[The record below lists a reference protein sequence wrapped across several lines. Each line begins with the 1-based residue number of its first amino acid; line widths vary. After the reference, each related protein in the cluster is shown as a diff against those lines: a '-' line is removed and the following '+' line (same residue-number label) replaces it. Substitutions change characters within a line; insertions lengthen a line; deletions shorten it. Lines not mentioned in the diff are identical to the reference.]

1 LWLFQFA
8 AKTVKLDRL
17 GSILTDLTDN
27 MSAILRP
34 SSHRRYAFEVVVADP
49 TRRESNGRAR
59 RRIFYFQ
66 TEQAAQKKMRAIGKS
81 IMAAG
86 VAGLDLTPTLR
97 RDALDARAA
106 LDSAGYPST
115 TLAELALNWLRT
127 QGAGPASRQL
137 VTPYLDVFLEAKS
150 QREGM
155 AQRSRENLER
165 RIGAWLDRACI
176 VTLADLTR
184 ENCLALAE
192 RTGVEAA
199 TRRNDMNAAS
209 SFLSWLVQEQAIAS
223 NPLMG
228 MRRPKVDPGTPTL
241 YTSTDAHALLDAA
254 IRYKEGKHARA
265 VGLLFFAG
273 LRPSEV
279 EHTRLDLAE
288 EEPAARVAGGKLR
301 GRANRIVLLRANA
314 AKWLRTQ
321 PEKIVVPT
329 TGERRQIVKLAGVPW
344 LQDAARHTWISA
356 RLAISNDENRTA
368 REAGTSPD
376 VIFRHYHRLM
386 TKAEA
391 AVIND
396 LGVAHKSS
404 AKPQSLDA
412 KSSIP

>member
-1 LWLFQFA
+1 
-8 AKTVKLDRL
+8 
-17 GSILTDLTDN
+17 

-34 SSHRRYAFEVVVADP
+34 SSHRRYSFEVVVADP

-59 RRIFYFQ
+59 RRVFYFQ
-66 TEQAAQKKMRAIGKS
+66 SEQAAQKKMRALGKS

-86 VAGLDLTPTLR
+86 IAGLDLSPTLR

-115 TLAELALNWLRT
+115 TLAELAHTWLRSH
-127 QGAGPASRQL
+127 GAGPASRQL

-150 QREGM
+150 QREGI
-155 AQRSRENLER
+155 AQRTRENLER
-165 RIGAWLDRACI
+165 RIGAWLDRASI

-184 ENCLALAE
+184 ENCLGLAA
-192 RTGVEAA
+192 RPGVVAT
-199 TRRNDMNAAS
+199 TRRNDMNAVS

-241 YTSTDAHALLDAA
+241 YTSAHARALLDAA
-254 IRYKEGKHARA
+254 SRYRDGKHARA
-265 VGLLFFAG
+265 MGLLFFAG

-279 EHTRLDLAE
+279 AQTRLDLAE

-314 AKWLRTQ
+314 ARWLRAQ
-321 PEKIVVPT
+321 PEVIAVPS
-329 TGERRQIVKLAGVPW
+329 TGVRRRIVKLAGVPW

-356 RLAISNDENRTA
+356 RLAISGDENRTA

-391 AVIND
+391 SEID
-396 LGVAHKSS
+396 QMGLT
-404 AKPQSLDA
+404 A
-412 KSSIP
+412 KSP